1 MSLYREFS
9 SQEEIDAQYNIGAS
23 MPGWESWL
31 VRYAED
37 SEATR
42 QSIECTL
49 NVPYGPT
56 LDEHMD
62 IFPSA
67 KPNSPVLVFIHGGYW
82 RALSSKETNFLAG
95 KFVEQ
100 GVTVAH
106 VNYSLCP
113 GVGITEITRQCRAA
127 VAWLHQHA
135 ADYNGDAKRIFVSGH
150 SAGGHLTAMVCSTN
164 WVDDYGLP
172 ADFVRGGIP
181 ISGIFDL
188 RPIRYSY
195 LQPVLMIDDETTRRS
210 SPHVNLPTQAP
221 PMLISVGEKES
232 AEFRRQSIDYQ
243 AQLAQSGFQSTVQVE
258 SDDDHFSILYT
269 FINERSPRFINS
281 MKLIESTPG

>member
-1 MSLYREFS
+1 MSLYREFA
-9 SQEEIDAQYNIGAS
+9 SQEEIDGQYNIGAS

-31 VRYAED
+31 VRYTED
-37 SEATR
+37 SEVTR
-42 QSIECTL
+42 QSIECAL
-49 NVPYGPT
+49 NVSYGPT
-56 LDEHMD
+56 LDEHLD

-67 KPNSPVLVFIHGGYW
+67 IPGSPMLVFIHGGYW
-82 RALSSKETNFLAG
+82 RALSSKETNFLAR

-100 GVTVAH
+100 GITVAH

-113 GVGITEITRQCRAA
+113 GVSITEITRQCRAA
-127 VAWLHQHA
+127 VAWLHHHA
-135 ADYNGDAKRIFVSGH
+135 AEYNGDANRIFVSGH

-181 ISGIFDL
+181 ISGVFDL

-195 LQPVLMIDDETTRRS
+195 LQPVLMIDDETVRRS
-210 SPHVNLPTQAP
+210 SPHINLPTQAP

-232 AEFRRQSIDYQ
+232 AEFRRQSVDYQ
-243 AQLAQSGFQSTVQVE
+243 ALLAQAGFKSTVQVE

-269 FINERSPRFINS
+269 LINESSPLFINT
-281 MKLIESTPG
+281 MKLIESGTS